1 MIALRTFQFFK
12 LNKFMALIRPRL
24 RNITVKGGGG
34 GGGGGVGYRL
44 RLIMEGERVKNAKK
58 MIT

>member
-1 MIALRTFQFFK
+1 
-12 LNKFMALIRPRL
+12 MALIRPRL

-34 GGGGGVGYRL
+34 GGGVGYRL
-44 RLIMEGERVKNAKK
+44 RLIMEGEGVKNAKK